1 MKNKRQTVWLVSM
14 LSLMVV
20 LSAYYLFTEDTPNAN
35 KTADGG
41 QVTTMDGG
49 GMNGISGSAGD
60 AATGDEV
67 ILSEIVSEDGQNAVV
82 TDEGKEGAAE
92 NPGTAENAG
101 TAEQQAGKEPNKEES
116 ANPTEGQTG
125 EEASNKDDEVLKQLE
140 SSGVAA
146 SDSITS
152 YQLERVEQNNQKQD
166 DLMQT
171 INDNSKPL
179 DEAVMAQKQLN
190 ELQEKEEIIY
200 GIEEKLQQKYANA
213 VVREEDNKFKV
224 LVESEKLE
232 ANEAVSIM
240 DLVIKELGVSQDKV
254 SVQYITN

>member
-49 GMNGISGSAGD
+49 GINGISGSAGD
-60 AATGDEV
+60 AVTGDEV

-82 TDEGKEGAAE
+82 TDESKEGATE
-92 NPGTAENAG
+92 NPDTAENAE
-101 TAEQQAGKEPNKEES
+101 TAEQPADKEPNQGDPASQTEGKAKEE
-116 ANPTEGQTG
+116 A
-125 EEASNKDDEVLKQLE
+125 ASKDDEVLKQLE
-140 SSGVAA
+140 SAGVAA

-166 DLMQT
+166 ELMQM
-171 INDNSKPL
+171 ISDESKPL
-179 DEAVMAQKQLN
+179 NESVMAQKELS

-254 SVQYITN
+254 SVQYVTN